1 MKNYIKF
8 LPFLALGFLSC
19 EPELDNPIDEAGFY
33 TAGETDFSNYVALG
47 NSLAAGYADGAL
59 YITGQENSYPNIMAQ
74 QFAKV
79 QATNG
84 FTQPLMND
92 NAGGLLI
99 GGTQIPGFNNRRVLA
114 VGANGNPSP
123 QIYTGM
129 QPTTDITNVLSGPF
143 NNMGVPG
150 AKSFH
155 LLAPGYG
162 NIAGVPLG
170 TANPY
175 FVRFASSPQAT
186 ILADAVSQNP
196 TFFSVMAGENDVLSF
211 ATSGGTGMDQ
221 TGNTDLTSYGS
232 NDITDPQ
239 VFASVYSQIV
249 TAMVGTGA
257 DGVLTS
263 VPDVTVIPF
272 FTTVPFN
279 PLTKSLLG
287 GGDEATGTAT
297 INALNAQLYGPLNQ
311 ALTAFGAGERINLL
325 STTAASNPL
334 LIKDESLTNLSAQL
348 TAAFTPSLGA
358 ETAAFY
364 GNVFGQARQAK
375 EGDLILLTTS
385 SVIGTAPEGIPAP
398 LDKFGITYPLKDEH
412 VLIPTE
418 IQAIDTA
425 TNSYNATIKA
435 LAQANGLAF
444 ADVNAFLTQ
453 VANGGISFDA
463 GTVTAQFVTGGAFSL
478 DGVHPTPRGYAAI
491 ANLIIDEVNQTY
503 NSTVPKVNIGNY
515 GTITLSNDVQ

>member
-8 LPFLALGFLSC
+8 LPFLAMGFLSC

-33 TAGETDFSNYVALG
+33 TAGEADFSNYVALG

-79 QATNG
+79 QVTNG

-92 NAGGLLI
+92 NAGGLLM
-99 GGTQIPGFNNRRVLA
+99 GGTQITSNRRVLA

-123 QIYTGM
+123 QVYAGM
-129 QPTTDITNVLSGPF
+129 KPTTDITNVLSGPF

-175 FVRFASSPQAT
+175 FVRFASSPQAS
-186 ILADAVSQNP
+186 ILADAVAQNP

-211 ATSGGTGMDQ
+211 ATSGGVGMDQ
-221 TGNTDLTSYGS
+221 TGNTDITSYGP

-249 TAMVGTGA
+249 TAMVDTGA

-263 VPDVTVIPF
+263 VPDVTAIPY
-272 FTTVPFN
+272 FTTIPN
-279 PLTKSLLG
+279 
-287 GGDEATGTAT
+287 
-297 INALNAQLYGPLNQ
+297 NALVLDA
-311 ALTAFGAGERINLL
+311 A
-325 STTAASNPL
+325 TAASLTGFFQAVAGIFAQGAIQQGASPEQAQALAAQYAITFNAGPNRFLIDVPVSQMNPL
-334 LIKDESLTNLSAQL
+334 GFRQMTEDELLVLTIDQQALAQGYGSVVLTPEVMQVLGLLQQGGQPTQEQAQL
-348 TAAFTPSLGA
+348 VLNAVS
-358 ETAAFY
+358 
-364 GNVFGQARQAK
+364 
-375 EGDLILLTTS
+375 
-385 SVIGTAPEGIPAP
+385 GIDDKDA
-398 LDKFGITYPLKDEH
+398 LDNQ
-412 VLIPTE
+412 E
-418 IQAIDTA
+418 IQAIATA
-425 TNSYNATIKA
+425 TNAYNATIKA

-453 VANGGISFDA
+453 VANGGIPFDA

-491 ANLIIDEVNQTY
+491 ANLVIDEVNRTY
-503 NSTVPKVNIGNY
+503 RSNVPKVNIGNY
-515 GTITLSNDVQ
+515 GTVTLSNDVQ

>member
-8 LPFLALGFLSC
+8 LPFLAMGFLSC
-19 EPELDNPIDEAGFY
+19 EPELDSSIDEADFY
-33 TAGETDFSNYVALG
+33 TAGEADFSNYVALG

-79 QATNG
+79 QVTDG
-84 FTQPLMND
+84 FTQPLMAD
-92 NAGGLLI
+92 NAGGLLL
-99 GGTQIPGFNNRRVLA
+99 GGTQIFPNRRVLA

-123 QIYTGM
+123 QVYTGM

-162 NIAGVPLG
+162 NIAGVQLG

-175 FVRFASSPQAT
+175 FVRFASSPQAS
-186 ILADAVSQNP
+186 ILADAVAQNP

-211 ATSGGTGMDQ
+211 ATSGGIGMDQ
-221 TGNTDLTSYGS
+221 TGNTDLTSYGP

-239 VFASVYSQIV
+239 VFASAYSQIV
-249 TAMVGTGA
+249 TAMVATGA

-263 VPDVTVIPF
+263 VPDVTAIPF
-272 FTTVPFN
+272 FTTIPN
-279 PLTKSLLG
+279 
-287 GGDEATGTAT
+287 
-297 INALNAQLYGPLNQ
+297 NALVL
-311 ALTAFGAGERINLL
+311 
-325 STTAASNPL
+325 
-334 LIKDESLTNLSAQL
+334 D
-348 TAAFTPSLGA
+348 A
-358 ETAAFY
+358 ETAANLTGFFQAVAGIFAQGAIQQGASPEQAQALAAQYALTFNAGPNRFLIDVPASQMNPLGFRQMTEQELLVLTIDQQALAQGY
-364 GNVFGQARQAK
+364 GSVVLTPEVMQVLGLLQQGGQPTQEQAQ
-375 EGDLILLTTS
+375 LVLNAVS
-385 SVIGTAPEGIPAP
+385 GIDDKDA
-398 LDKFGITYPLKDEH
+398 LDNQ
-412 VLIPTE
+412 E
-418 IQAIDTA
+418 IQALATA
-425 TNSYNATIKA
+425 TNSYNVTIKA

-478 DGVHPTPRGYAAI
+478 DGVHPTPRGHAAI
-491 ANLIIDEVNQTY
+491 ANKILESINATY
-503 NSTVPKVNIGNY
+503 GSTVPEVNIGNY
-515 GTITLSNDVQ
+515 GTVTLNNDVQ